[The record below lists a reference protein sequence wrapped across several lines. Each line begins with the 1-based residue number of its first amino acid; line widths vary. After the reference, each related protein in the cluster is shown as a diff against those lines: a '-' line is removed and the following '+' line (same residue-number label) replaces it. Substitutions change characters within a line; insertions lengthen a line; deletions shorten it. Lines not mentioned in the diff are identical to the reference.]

1 MSIKVS
7 PYEIVYGQAPPTYL
21 PYLPGESK
29 VELVDRSLQ
38 KREEMLKLVK
48 FHMRMAQDRMKQL
61 ADKHRSNRKL
71 QIGDLVYVK
80 LHPYRQVSIAFRS
93 NAKLAPKYYGPY
105 PVLDHIG
112 VVAYKVQLLPNSL
125 IHNVFH
131 ISQLKKFIGEAS
143 TSVNCPSTDEEIS
156 HKEPEVILDRMTVK
170 RGNKVVTKVLIKWK
184 HQLPEDATW
193 EFYYDLKKK
202 FPEFNP

>member
-1 MSIKVS
+1 
-7 PYEIVYGQAPPTYL
+7 
-21 PYLPGESK
+21 
-29 VELVDRSLQ
+29 
-38 KREEMLKLVK
+38 
-48 FHMRMAQDRMKQL
+48 MKQL
-61 ADKHRSNRKL
+61 VDKHRFDRKL

-80 LHPYRQVSIAFRS
+80 LHPYRQVSVAFRS

-105 PVLDHIG
+105 PVLYQIG

-143 TSVNCPSTDEEIS
+143 TYVNCPSTDEEIN
-156 HKEPEVILDRMTVK
+156 HKEPKAILDRMTLK
-170 RGNKVVTKVLIKWK
+170 RGNKAMTKVLIKWK

-193 EFYYDLKKK
+193 EFYYNLKKK
-202 FPEFNP
+202 FPKFNP